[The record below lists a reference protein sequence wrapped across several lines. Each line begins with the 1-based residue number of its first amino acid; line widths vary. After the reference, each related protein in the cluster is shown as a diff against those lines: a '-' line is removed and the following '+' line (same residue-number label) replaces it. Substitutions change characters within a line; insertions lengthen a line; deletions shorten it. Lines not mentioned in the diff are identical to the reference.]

1 MEARR
6 TNRPTNGSLLRS
18 LQDDFESFSK
28 SRKAIARYLIDHLPE
43 APVLT
48 AQDLARHTGTTSSTV
63 VRFAQHLGF
72 TGFPQMMKAAWEEH
86 RLASAAAVGSSG
98 VEGQLVFPVDDDFSG
113 RAVRIDVNILEETM
127 KKNRADEFL
136 QIVELLESAETI
148 YVAGMFE
155 AAMVVGYLRYY
166 LTIMGLPVV
175 AVMDNSEEQVARL
188 AEIGENSVL
197 IAVGFRTAHQF
208 LLRLI
213 KTARE
218 RGAISL
224 GISENRL
231 SEVSKLADRNLF
243 CQLDSASFAPSLVGA
258 FSIANALVSAL
269 YVRNKRAYD
278 AHISK
283 LRGLPLSS
291 DWL

>member
-1 MEARR
+1 MEAHGKSRA
-6 TNRPTNGSLLRS
+6 TNGSLLRA

-28 SRKAIARYLIDHLPE
+28 ARKAIARYLIDHLSE

-72 TGFPQMMKAAWEEH
+72 SGYPEMMKAAWEEH
-86 RLASAAAVGSSG
+86 RLAAVNG
-98 VEGQLVFPVDDDFSG
+98 VDIEGQLVFPVDDDFSG

-127 KKNRADEFL
+127 RKNRADEFL
-136 QIVELLESAETI
+136 EIVELLETAEAI

-155 AAMVVGYLRYY
+155 AAIIVRYLCYY
-166 LTIMGLPVV
+166 LTIMGLPVT
-175 AVMDNSEEQVARL
+175 AVTDNSEEQVARL
-188 AEIGENSVL
+188 AGLGENSVL
-197 IAVGFRTAHQF
+197 IAIGVRTAHQF

-218 RGAISL
+218 RGAASL
-224 GISENRL
+224 GISENTL
-231 SEVSKLADRNLF
+231 SEVSKLADRNLY
-243 CQLDSASFAPSLVGA
+243 CYLDTASFAPSLVGA

-269 YVRNKRAYD
+269 YVRDKRAYD
-278 AHISK
+278 AHFSH
-283 LRGLPLSS
+283 LHSLPLSS

>member
-6 TNRPTNGSLLRS
+6 KSRATNGSLLRS
-18 LQDDFESFSK
+18 LQDDFEGFSK
-28 SRKAIARYLIDHLPE
+28 ARKAIARYLIDHLSE

-48 AQDLARHTGTTSSTV
+48 AQDLARYAGTTSSTV

-72 TGFPQMMKAAWEEH
+72 KGCPEMMKAAWEEH
-86 RLASAAAVGSSG
+86 RLAATASNGR

-113 RAVRIDVNILEETM
+113 RAVRVDVGILEETM

-136 QIVELLESAETI
+136 QTVELLESADTI
-148 YVAGMFE
+148 YIAGMFE

-166 LTIMGLPVV
+166 LTIMGMPVI
-175 AVMDNSEEQVARL
+175 ALTDNSEEQVARL
-188 AEIGENSVL
+188 AGIGQGSVL
-197 IAVGFRTAHQF
+197 IAIGFRTAHQF

-224 GISENRL
+224 GISENIL
-231 SEVSKLADRNLF
+231 SEVSKLSDRNLY
-243 CQLDSASFAPSLVGA
+243 CQLDTASFAPSLIGA

-278 AHISK
+278 SHISH

>member
-6 TNRPTNGSLLRS
+6 KTRATNGSLLRA

-72 TGFPQMMKAAWEEH
+72 SGYPEMMKAAWEEH
-86 RLASAAAVGSSG
+86 RLAAAGNSSG

-113 RAVRIDVNILEETM
+113 RAVRIDINILEETM
-127 KKNRADEFL
+127 KKNRADDFL
-136 QIVELLESAETI
+136 QTVELLEQAGTI
-148 YVAGMFE
+148 YLAGMFE
-155 AAMVVGYLRYY
+155 TAMVAGYLRYY

-175 AVMDNSEEQVARL
+175 TVTDNSEEQVAKL
-188 AEIGENSVL
+188 AGLGEDSVL
-197 IAVGFRTAHQF
+197 IAIGFRTGHQF

-218 RGAISL
+218 RGAISV
-224 GISENRL
+224 GISENTL
-231 SEVSKLADRNLF
+231 SEVSKLADRNLY
-243 CQLDSASFAPSLVGA
+243 CQLDSTSFAPSLVGA
-258 FSIANALVSAL
+258 FSLANALVSAL
-269 YVRNKRAYD
+269 YARNKRAYD
-278 AHISK
+278 SHISH
-283 LRGLPLSS
+283 LHSLPLSS

>member
-6 TNRPTNGSLLRS
+6 KSRATNGSLLRA

-28 SRKAIARYLIDHLPE
+28 ARKAIARYLIDHLAE
-43 APVLT
+43 SPVLT

-72 TGFPQMMKAAWEEH
+72 SGFPEMMKAAWEEH
-86 RLASAAAVGSSG
+86 RLAGSATGA
-98 VEGQLVFPVDDDFSG
+98 EGQLVFPVDDDFSG
-113 RAVRIDVNILEETM
+113 HAVRVDVNILEETM
-127 KKNRADEFL
+127 KKNRGDDFL
-136 QIVELLESAETI
+136 QTVELLEAADGI
-148 YVAGMFE
+148 YLAGMFE
-155 AAMVVGYLRYY
+155 ATMVVRYLGYYMS
-166 LTIMGLPVV
+166 IMGLP
-175 AVMDNSEEQVARL
+175 AVEITGNSEEQVARL
-188 AEIGENSVL
+188 AGLGEKSVL
-197 IAVGFRTAHQF
+197 IAIGFRTAHQF

-218 RGAISL
+218 RGAVSL
-224 GISENRL
+224 GISENTL
-231 SEVSKLADRNLF
+231 SEVSKIADRNLY

-269 YVRNKRAYD
+269 YARNKRAYD
-278 AHISK
+278 THIARLHS
-283 LRGLPLSS
+283 LPLSS